1 MVHTA
6 YDTRELLIDCPKKI
20 NAVEYYGAKLLLACS
35 DGSLQIYGSESA
47 NRSSSYQN
55 LELKKELYVLERN
68 VSGFSKKQ
76 VWSMEV
82 LASRELLLSLSESI
96 AIHRLPNLEPVTVI
110 SKAKG
115 AGAYS
120 WDDRRGFLCFARQK
134 RVCIFKHDGVRGFV
148 EVKEFAVPDTVR
160 SMSWCGENICV
171 GVRREYTIL
180 NATNGTLYEI
190 FPWGRIAP
198 PVVVPFPSGELL
210 LGKDNI
216 GVLVDQNGKLMQEGR
231 ICWSEPPIR
240 VVIQKPYA
248 IALLPKHI
256 EIRSLRVPFPLIQT
270 IVIRNVRHIQKGN
283 NGIIVSLE
291 RSLFGLFPVPLG
303 AQIVQLTASGN
314 FEEALALCKLL
325 PPEDSSLRASKEQ
338 LIHIRYAHHLFENES
353 YEEAMYHFAASQ
365 VEITYV
371 LSLYPSI
378 VLPKPL
384 EKSVETSGESTLS
397 RVNSGT
403 TDYYTDTCPT
413 YQMEADECP
422 PLEPK
427 KMNHKTL
434 MGLRPNIV
442 GKAAAE
448 GTEEVVSDA
457 VGQVTRSK
465 KSNKICE
472 EILQK
477 GNHDVCLL
485 GLYKYNSM
493 HREALKLLHELV
505 EDSKLEHPKITT
517 RNKFKPE
524 MIIDYLKPL
533 CGIDH
538 MLVLEFST
546 RVLES
551 CPIKTIELFLSG
563 NIPADLVNSYLKQ
576 HAPGLRATYLEQ
588 MLSMHEDGI
597 SQNLQNE
604 MVQIY
609 LSEVLDWYG
618 ELSAQKKW
626 DEKLFIPTR
635 RKLVTAFQG
644 MSEYNPESF
653 LKRIPTDALY
663 EERAILLGKMNQHE
677 LALSIYVHKLHVP
690 EMALA
695 YCDRVYEGG
704 HHQQYGK
711 AQGNIYLTLMQV
723 YMNPRKT
730 TRNIEK
736 RITNLVSSSSTGNLK
751 SGWSTVKSKGRGLG
765 KKIAEIEGAEAS
777 RIKASSGESGRSD
790 YDTDDV
796 IEEVNSTL
804 MLDEVLD
811 VLSHRWD
818 RLHAAKTV
826 RLLPRDTKLQKL
838 FPSLGPLMKK
848 TSESC
853 RNYAV
858 IKSLRQCESLQVKDE
873 LYEQR
878 KGELKITGDSNKL
891 EICIYDANGEEGSM
905 NVSQQTLVKMSHK
918 AIGEHRSM
926 NAIQQY
932 EPGCDRSLFI
942 RTISAASI
950 AMSVPA
956 PIAIPT
962 SAATRAGES
971 LIPSPTIATT
981 NPDPCSDLTFSAL
994 SSGFDSAITS
1004 SIPTSFAMEF
1014 AVPQLSPVTNRLFIF
1029 MDLRMEITSR
1039 APGFNGSE
1047 IARMPVSWPS
1057 METRIPVWANPS
1069 ISVRISS
1076 IQEVTTDSDLPH
1088 EHTFVREEADEG
1100 WGRNRSK
1107 PSISQSSI
1115 SQDECSDE

>member
-6 YDTRELLIDCPKKI
+6 YDSRELLNDCPKKI

-47 NRSSSYQN
+47 NRSSSSDRLYQT

-68 VSGFSKKQ
+68 VNGFSKKQ
-76 VWSMEV
+76 VWSMEL

-115 AGAYS
+115 ASAYS
-120 WDDRRGFLCFARQK
+120 WEDRRGFLCFARQK
-134 RVCIFKHDGVRGFV
+134 RVCIFRHDGVRGFV
-148 EVKEFAVPDTVR
+148 EVKEFGVPDTVR

-180 NATNGTLYEI
+180 NATNGALYEI

-198 PVVVPFPSGELL
+198 PVMVPLPSGELL
-210 LGKDNI
+210 LGKDNL
-216 GVLVDQNGKLMQEGR
+216 GVLVDQNGKLIQEGR
-231 ICWSEPPIR
+231 ICWSEPPSR
-240 VVIQKPYA
+240 VVIQKPYV

-256 EIRSLRVPFPLIQT
+256 EIRSLRVPYPLIQT
-270 IVIRNVRHIQKGN
+270 IVLRNVRHIQQGN

-291 RSLFGLFPVPLG
+291 RCLFGLFPVPLG

-314 FEEALALCKLL
+314 FEEALVLCKML

-338 LIHIRYAHHLFENES
+338 SIHIRYAHYLFENDS

-378 VLPKPL
+378 VLPKPVD
-384 EKSVETSGESTLS
+384 KSTDVSGESTLS

-403 TDYYTDTCPT
+403 TEYYTDSSPSSQIS
-413 YQMEADECP
+413 QMESDDIPA
-422 PLEPK
+422 LEPK
-427 KMNHKTL
+427 KMNHNTL
-434 MGLRPNIV
+434 TALIKYLKKKRPNIV

-457 VGQVTRSK
+457 VGQTTRSK
-465 KSNKICE
+465 KSNKGRVNIPTDSGAREIAGICDTALLQALLLTGQIVAVLELLKGFNYCDMKICE
-472 EILQK
+472 ELLQK

-505 EDSKLEHPKITT
+505 EDSKLEQPKITT
-517 RNKFKPE
+517 KNKFKPE

-546 RVLES
+546 FVLES
-551 CPIKTIELFLSG
+551 CPTKTIELFLSG

-576 HAPGLRATYLEQ
+576 HAPTLRATYLEQ
-588 MLSMHEDGI
+588 MLSMNEDGI
-597 SQNLQNE
+597 SPHLQNE

-609 LSEVLDWYG
+609 LSEVLDWHAD
-618 ELSAQKKW
+618 LTAQNKW
-626 DEKLFIPTR
+626 DEKLYIPPR
-635 RKLVTAFQG
+635 RKLITALQG
-644 MSEYNPESF
+644 ISEYNPEAF
-653 LKRIPTDALY
+653 LKRIPPDALY

-690 EMALA
+690 ESALS
-695 YCDRVYEGG
+695 YCDRVYELGG
-704 HHQQYGK
+704 AHQQYGK

-730 TRNIEK
+730 TKNIEK
-736 RITNLVSSSSTGNLK
+736 RITNLVTSSSTGNLK
-751 SGWSTVKSKGRGLG
+751 SAWSSVRGKGKGLG
-765 KKIAEIEGAEAS
+765 KKIVEIESAEDS
-777 RIKASSGESGRSD
+777 RMKASSGESGRSD

-796 IEEVNSTL
+796 IEERSSTV

-811 VLSHRWD
+811 VLSQRWD
-818 RLHAAKTV
+818 RLHGAKTV
-826 RLLPRDTKLQKL
+826 RLLPKETKLQRL

-853 RNYAV
+853 RNFQV
-858 IKSLRQCESLQVKDE
+858 IKSLRQCENLQVKDD
-873 LYEQR
+873 LYKQR
-878 KGELKITGDSNKL
+878 KGELKITGDSVCSLCNKK
-891 EICIYDANGEEGSM
+891 IGTSVFAVYPNG
-905 NVSQQTLVKMSHK
+905 NTIVHFVCFRDSQNMK
-918 AIGEHRSM
+918 
-926 NAIQQY
+926 
-932 EPGCDRSLFI
+932 
-942 RTISAASI
+942 
-950 AMSVPA
+950 
-956 PIAIPT
+956 
-962 SAATRAGES
+962 ATRKG
-971 LIPSPTIATT
+971 
-981 NPDPCSDLTFSAL
+981 
-994 SSGFDSAITS
+994 
-1004 SIPTSFAMEF
+1004 SF
-1014 AVPQLSPVTNRLFIF
+1014 
-1029 MDLRMEITSR
+1029 LRKR
-1039 APGFNGSE
+1039 
-1047 IARMPVSWPS
+1047 
-1057 METRIPVWANPS
+1057 
-1069 ISVRISS
+1069 
-1076 IQEVTTDSDLPH
+1076 
-1088 EHTFVREEADEG
+1088 
-1100 WGRNRSK
+1100 
-1107 PSISQSSI
+1107 
-1115 SQDECSDE
+1115 